1 MAEETK
7 KTAATAKTSDASSK
21 TSDAS
26 SKTSATPPKATN
38 PAPASASSQRLA
50 TAAKTAAARI
60 QVEQN
65 AEATAE
71 DTDNL
76 PPSGTGSETSDAEIY
91 IDSNEPLENLA
102 DADPTGIADP
112 NQFSSSSDPIAD
124 VYQPATDVTE
134 TQAGTEIRPVDPGMP
149 NTVGQSDPVAA
160 SYGVHSGKVGHTVPI
175 VDDYTPV
182 NPRSGGIIGGAGGPG
197 AVGRVKA
204 EQEREKAA
212 KQLMSALVD
221 GTDATRRQAD
231 FEAQVAKEG
240 KTKYRVVGG
249 SIFTDAGKAVPGQ
262 PVYLTDAEAKRF
274 SEMGRIA
281 PWFD

>member
-1 MAEETK
+1 MADETK
-7 KTAATAKTSDASSK
+7 KTNAATAETAKIT
-21 TSDAS
+21 
-26 SKTSATPPKATN
+26 
-38 PAPASASSQRLA
+38 ASASTKTATSTTSSQRLA

-65 AEATAE
+65 AEQDATKSE
-71 DTDNL
+71 DL
-76 PPSGTGSETSDAEIY
+76 PPSGTGSETSEAEIY
-91 IDSNEPLENLA
+91 IDHNEPLEELSE
-102 DADPTGIADP
+102 ADPTGIADP

-124 VYQPATDVTE
+124 VYQPATEVTE
-134 TQAGTEIRPVDPGMP
+134 TQAGVEILPADPGKP
-149 NTVGQSDPVAA
+149 NTAGQTNYAGQPDLVAA
-160 SYGVHSGKVGHTVPI
+160 TYGVHSGKVGHTVPI

-182 NPRSGGIIGGAGGPG
+182 NPRAGGIIGGAGGPG

-212 KQLMSALVD
+212 QQLMSALVD
-221 GTDATRRQAD
+221 GTDATRRQAE
-231 FEAQVAKEG
+231 FEDQLRQDN

-249 SIFTDAGKAVPGQ
+249 SIFTDAGKTVPGQ
-262 PVYLTDAEAKRF
+262 PVYLNDEEAKRF